1 MLGPQAPDGWD
12 QQPLAPHALAD
23 TKKPAEH
30 PPKYTFASYLWGL
43 LLFPGPLWTGKAS
56 VLCCMGIQAVEGE
69 RPLLTALE
77 EENKSPIP

>member
-43 LLFPGPLWTGKAS
+43 LLLAWAPLDWES
-56 VLCCMGIQAVEGE
+56 FCPVLHGYSGC
-69 RPLLTALE
+69 
-77 EENKSPIP
+77 